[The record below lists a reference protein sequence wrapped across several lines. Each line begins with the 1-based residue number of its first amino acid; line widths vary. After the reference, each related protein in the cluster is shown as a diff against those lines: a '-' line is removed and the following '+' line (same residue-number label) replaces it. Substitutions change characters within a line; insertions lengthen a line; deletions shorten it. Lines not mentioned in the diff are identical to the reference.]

1 MFRDARQYR
10 DLKDDSSLH
19 TMVDVNACQMAKAD
33 RDLQL
38 WSHAQCWRLEVRTCL
53 VMYHDNDAQS
63 SVADSGEFLFLSC
76 DRGRIAYDW
85 LWARLPLTSRH
96 RQTVARNHLHAS
108 IKLP

>member
-10 DLKDDSSLH
+10 DLKDDSSSLH

-53 VMYHDNDAQS
+53 VMYHDDDAQS
-63 SVADSGEFLFLSC
+63 SVADSGEILSLLEPVTG
-76 DRGRIAYDW
+76 D
-85 LWARLPLTSRH
+85 ARL
-96 RQTVARNHLHAS
+96 
-108 IKLP
+108 